1 MVELILL
8 LVQPLALLLF
18 AKSVATVS
26 RGELALP
33 LPLPPALVFMFVFV
47 LAPAF
52 LFLSVLVFLV
62 VMSANRGIARIL
74 RRRTLRSI

>member
-1 MVELILL
+1 MLEYECMVELILL

-33 LPLPPALVFMFVFV
+33 LPLPPALVFMF
-47 LAPAF
+47 
-52 LFLSVLVFLV
+52 LSVLAFLV
-62 VMSANRGIARIL
+62 VLAWVPKAV
-74 RRRTLRSI
+74 